1 MHATNDLA
9 GNCTCLE
16 HPTAGLCMDCELR
29 SVPMVTRELTAQRLL
44 VESQLSLITQFEA
57 RDAARTRQLETGA
70 QEVLRKDE
78 QIAGYLSVI
87 SAQRREKE
95 VILREVYHR
104 VKNNLQVIESLLKM
118 QSRSLTEATAKGA
131 IDTSVQRIRVMGM
144 VHEHLYQ
151 MPDLG
156 GVSLAA
162 YMRGLIDVA
171 LEAHSMEPGEVQ
183 FELDVEEIPLALD
196 VAITFGL
203 LVKELLSNCLDHG
216 FPRGGAG
223 RVHVT
228 ARHMANGVRLVVRD
242 NGIGLPDGFDP
253 VKCTTMGLKLITSLA
268 HKLGGT
274 LKFTSSNGCH
284 VQADFTH
291 LAGQLNSES
300 HGIGQRM
307 VAAKHPLRPMQN
319 EA

>member
-1 MHATNDLA
+1 
-9 GNCTCLE
+9 
-16 HPTAGLCMDCELR
+16 
-29 SVPMVTRELTAQRLL
+29 MVSRELTAQKVL
-44 VESQLSLITQFEA
+44 VEFQLNLITQFEA
-57 RDAARTRQLETGA
+57 RDAARTQQLETSA
-70 QEVLRKDE
+70 QEVLRKNE
-78 QIAGYLSVI
+78 QIAGCMSVI

-104 VKNNLQVIESLLKM
+104 VKNNLQVVESLLKM
-118 QSRSLTEATAKGA
+118 QSRSLTDTTAKGA
-131 IDTSVQRIRVMGM
+131 VDTSVQRIRVMGM

-151 MPDLG
+151 MPDLS

-162 YMRGLIDVA
+162 YLRGLINVA

-196 VAITFGL
+196 VAIPFGL
-203 LVKELLSNCLDHG
+203 LVKELLSNCLGHG
-216 FPRGGAG
+216 FPMGRAG
-223 RVHVT
+223 MVHVT
-228 ARHMANGVRLVVRD
+228 VRRTADGVRMVVHD

-253 VKCTTMGLKLITSLA
+253 VKCTTMGLKLVTGLA
-268 HKLGGT
+268 RKLGGT

-291 LAGQLNSES
+291 LAGQLKSEC

-307 VAAKHPLRPMQN
+307 VAAKHPLRPMQH